1 MPAWPLAATLGAA
14 IASAAPVRADLH
26 LDTPTPMLS
35 RGAPL
40 DSPTGLKAGLPQ
52 IAAGGTNL
60 AVMVLWPPRAASHR
74 AHAEALLT
82 RLQGEVDRLP
92 GVERV
97 DDPAAARAAV
107 EAGRVAILVA
117 MEGAHGLGTGPWEP
131 ALDAFWAGGL
141 RMLGLTWSLSNRFAG
156 SSADDGGG
164 LTVEGRALVAEA
176 RRRGLLLDLS
186 HASRQTT
193 LEVCRAAPAPV
204 VASHSN
210 AHALTP
216 ANRNLTDDE
225 IRCIAQTGGV
235 VGVMLHAPFLGKG
248 ADVRAVADHA
258 DHIVS
263 IGGPG
268 AVALGTDFD
277 GLIRPPRGLED
288 ASKLPALWAELRRR
302 GWSEAQIAGMQGANF
317 MRAWEGAWS
326 ARTAP

>member
-14 IASAAPVRADLH
+14 IASAAPVHADLQ

-35 RGAPL
+35 QQTPL
-40 DSPTGLKAGLPQ
+40 DSATGLESELVQ
-52 IAAGGTNL
+52 MRAGGTNL
-60 AVMVLWPPRAASHR
+60 AVMALWPPRAGEHR
-74 AHAEALLT
+74 AHAEALLS
-82 RLQGEVDRLP
+82 RLQHEIDRLP
-92 GVERV
+92 EVERV
-97 DDPAAARAAV
+97 DDPVAARATV
-107 EAGRVAILVA
+107 DAGRVAVVVS
-117 MEGAHGLGTGPWEP
+117 MEGAHGLGVGPWEP
-131 ALDAFWAGGL
+131 ALDAFWSGGL
-141 RMLGLTWSLSNRFAG
+141 RVLGLTWSLSNRFAG

-164 LTVEGRALVAEA
+164 LTDEGRALVAEA

-193 LEVCRAAPAPV
+193 LEVCSGAPAPV

-210 AHALTP
+210 AHARTP
-216 ANRNLTDDE
+216 ADRNLTDEE

-248 ADVRAVADHA
+248 ADLRAVADHA
-258 DHIVS
+258 DHIVA

-277 GLIRPPRGLED
+277 GFIRPPRGLGD
-288 ASKLPALWAELRRR
+288 ASQLPALWAELRRR
-302 GWSEAQIAGMQGANF
+302 GWTDAQIAGMQGANF

-326 ARTAP
+326 ARAAP